1 MIHQSNLR
9 EVLKKFGIEKSPE
22 ELRALCSS
30 VCTLTPAIVNVR
42 QLLDEVQP
50 LSHSVFSGTRSSHLP
65 TLKIPE
71 SVVESLE
78 KQKRGSVLSQDR
90 EIPSKEEPFKPYSSP
105 LLLFQSYRLSPYF
118 RTQAKL
124 PLSSLTHS
132 NKINPQ
138 KIMCKFELLGVC
150 IDPKCPY
157 QHFRDVNLSRE
168 ELVQDIISYQPTLAG
183 CTESELSVVDES
195 LPALQDA
202 ISEKVSGYARSF
214 MQSYGRKV
222 TDEELYAL
230 ATHEV
235 NQERIK
241 LNPKIARKSFVSVE
255 ERYWVQ
261 EGSRVSTSVQH
272 RKARKAPLFVGIDKE
287 REGEDVVPLGDRQ
300 QPRVRYALLCTCMSH
315 FSVQYNCSCTLCT
328 GFAAHKLLLC
338 NMLLCIVLYIS
349 IHYTRV
355 FCIYLT
361 N

>member
-1 MIHQSNLR
+1 
-9 EVLKKFGIEKSPE
+9 
-22 ELRALCSS
+22 
-30 VCTLTPAIVNVR
+30 
-42 QLLDEVQP
+42 
-50 LSHSVFSGTRSSHLP
+50 
-65 TLKIPE
+65 
-71 SVVESLE
+71 
-78 KQKRGSVLSQDR
+78 
-90 EIPSKEEPFKPYSSP
+90 
-105 LLLFQSYRLSPYF
+105 
-118 RTQAKL
+118 
-124 PLSSLTHS
+124 
-132 NKINPQ
+132 
-138 KIMCKFELLGVC
+138 MCKFELLGVC

-272 RKARKAPLFVGIDKE
+272 QKAREAPLFVGIDKE
-287 REGEDVVPLGDRQ
+287 REGEDVVPLGDRL
-300 QPRVRYALLCTCMSH
+300 QPRVRYALLCTCMSR
-315 FSVQYNCSCTLCT
+315 FLVQYNIAVVHFAQASPLISSCYAICY
-328 GFAAHKLLLC
+328 C
-338 NMLLCIVLYIS
+338 V
-349 IHYTRV
+349 
-355 FCIYLT
+355 
-361 N
+361 